1 MKPPC
6 SRERVRRGATEQLQT
21 EQLHSHQAPQ
31 RPTEGL
37 GVLLLRPGRPPP
49 AARAPASV
57 GRAADGEGSFL
68 PTGGS
73 HLRGPPWRPSRGSDS
88 HRPHCLAVRTGAGPQ
103 GSAELRGAP
112 RLPPPPA
119 ATEPPP
125 QLGRAV
131 PGKCSYCTGF
141 SESGVS

>member
-68 PTGGS
+68 PTGGVT
-73 HLRGPPWRPSRGSDS
+73 PPR
-88 HRPHCLAVRTGAGPQ
+88 
-103 GSAELRGAP
+103 AP
-112 RLPPPPA
+112 VETKPGLRLPPTPLP
-119 ATEPPP
+119 
-125 QLGRAV
+125 
-131 PGKCSYCTGF
+131 S
-141 SESGVS
+141 SEDRSRPSGVRRAPGGTQASTSTGSNRAPTPARQSSARKMQLLHRFQ